1 MHAKTI
7 RYGFA
12 TALLAGSTVLSLS
25 GCEEP
30 KQKVLDIKAPGVD
43 IEVERSKS
51 GSDTKIETGDES
63 SGTKLEIDSNA
74 KDGSSVKVEPKE

>member
-7 RYGFA
+7 RHGFA
-12 TALLAGSTVLSLS
+12 TALLAGGTVLSLG

-30 KQKVLDIKAPGVD
+30 KQKALDIKAPGVD

-51 GSDTKIETGDES
+51 GGEVNVETGDKD
-63 SGTKLEIDSNA
+63 SGSQLEVDADA
-74 KDGSSVKVEPKE
+74 KDGASLKVEPKE

>member
-1 MHAKTI
+1 MYAKTI

-12 TALLAGSTVLSLS
+12 TALLAGGTVLSLS

-30 KQKVLDIKAPGVD
+30 KQKVLDIKAPGVN

-51 GSDTKIETGDES
+51 GGEVNVETGDKD
-63 SGTKLEIDSNA
+63 SGAKLEVDANA
-74 KDGSSVKVEPKE
+74 KDGASVKVEPKE